1 MYANS
6 IILATVVAERQRE
19 AETVRRAR
27 AADPRALPVRAPA
40 PLRAAVT
47 RIAIIAHR

>member
-6 IILATVVAERQRE
+6 TILAILVAEHQRE

-27 AADPRALPVRAPA
+27 EVDPRALTVRAPA
-40 PLRAAVT
+40 PLRAALT